1 MAAYSSYT
9 DQELIVLLKEKDEF
23 AFTEIYRRHWHMLYL
38 HAWKILNDQDEAKD
52 LVQDFFFAFW
62 EKSGMLDV
70 KTNLKGYLYRGITN
84 RVLNA
89 VRKQKTNHDFID
101 LIAAEMDES
110 DNTTME
116 SIDQNQL
123 MALIDAE
130 LAQLSPKSR
139 EIFEMSRKDF
149 LSNKEI
155 AEKLDMT
162 EDAVKK
168 QVQRAVKT
176 LKIKLGHYSG
186 FSLLLLSV
194 WQNKG

>member
-1 MAAYSSYT
+1 MSIYTSYT
-9 DQELIVLLKEKDEF
+9 DQELIFLLKERDEL

-62 EKSGMLDV
+62 EKSGSLDV
-70 KTNLKGYLYRGITN
+70 KVNLKGYLYRGITN

-89 VRKQKTNHDFID
+89 VRKQKTNNDFID
-101 LIAAEMDES
+101 LIAAVMQES
-110 DNTTME
+110 DNTTVE
-116 SIDQNQL
+116 TIDEHQL

-139 EIFEMSRKDF
+139 QIFEMSRKDF

-155 AEKLDMT
+155 AERLDMT
-162 EDAVKK
+162 EEAVKK
-168 QVQRAVKT
+168 QVQRAVKI
-176 LKIKLGHYSG
+176 LKLKLGHYTG
-186 FSLLLLSV
+186 LSV
-194 WQNKG
+194 LILFHWK

>member
-1 MAAYSSYT
+1 MAAYSTYT
-9 DQELIVLLKEKDEF
+9 DQELILLLKEGDEL

-38 HAWKILNDQDEAKD
+38 HAWKVLNDKDNAKD

-62 EKSGMLDV
+62 EKSAALDL

-89 VRKQKTNHDFID
+89 LRKQKTNNDFID
-101 LIAAEMDES
+101 LIAAGMDEA
-110 DNTTME
+110 DNTTVE
-116 SIDQNQL
+116 TIDEHQL
-123 MALIDAE
+123 LALIDAE
-130 LAQLSPKSR
+130 LNQLSPRSR

-155 AEKLDMT
+155 AERLNMT
-162 EDAVKK
+162 EEAVKK

-176 LKIKLGHYSG
+176 LRLKLGHYSG
-186 FSLLLLSV
+186 LSLLLLV
-194 WQNKG
+194 CH

>member
-1 MAAYSSYT
+1 MAAYSTYT
-9 DQELIVLLKEKDEF
+9 DQELILLLKEGDEL

-38 HAWKILNDQDEAKD
+38 HAWKVLNDKDNAKD

-62 EKSGMLDV
+62 EKSAALDL

-89 VRKQKTNHDFID
+89 LRKQKTNNDFID
-101 LIAAEMDES
+101 LIAAGMDEA
-110 DNTTME
+110 DNTTVE
-116 SIDQNQL
+116 TIDEHQL
-123 MALIDAE
+123 LALIDAE
-130 LAQLSPKSR
+130 LNQLSPRSR

-155 AEKLDMT
+155 AERLDMT
-162 EDAVKK
+162 EEAVKK

-176 LKIKLGHYSG
+176 LRLKLGHYSG
-186 FSLLLLSV
+186 LSLLLLV
-194 WQNKG
+194 CH